1 MAVPTSSEVQ
11 NLVGELTAV
20 AQSYSDAP
28 DLNGYMS
35 RVQLIAKA
43 RQLSR
48 ALITPDM
55 EPNYHGLNVR
65 RVTKLN
71 CQIRN

>member
-1 MAVPTSSEVQ
+1 MAIPTPSEVQ
-11 NLVGELTAV
+11 KLVGELTTA

-48 ALITPDM
+48 ELTTPDM

-65 RVTKLN
+65 ELN
-71 CQIRN
+71 